1 MGKKLAKLN
10 RIIKKKK
17 FVRKDEEGVKN
28 MKENEMT

>member
-10 RIIKKKK
+10 RKKKKKK